1 MEVITQINE
10 MRTWVL
16 SVKDRKKS
24 IGFVPTMGALH
35 DGHIS
40 LMRSARSENDELI
53 VSIYL
58 NPTQFDNNV
67 DFDNYPREL
76 NRDIEIIRK
85 ENADVVFAPSTEEMY
100 PDGFCTNVRQDRIND
115 ALCGR
120 VRPGHFNGVT
130 TIVTKLFNIIKP
142 DRAYF
147 GQKDYQQSVVIKRLV
162 ADLNMDIDIQV
173 CPTVREEDGLAL
185 SSRNERLNHEERQN
199 ALCIYGS
206 LLKAKAMFASNI
218 RDAKEIIEE
227 MTSIIKKTKHTKVDY
242 ISIVNTR
249 TLEDLSLINEKALA
263 AVAVWIGNTR
273 LIDNTILE
281 QNHA

>member
-1 MEVITQINE
+1 MEVITKICE
-10 MRTWVL
+10 MRTRVL
-16 SVKDRKKS
+16 SVKDRKRS

-35 DGHIS
+35 NGHLS
-40 LMRSARSENDELI
+40 LMRRAMEENDELV

-58 NPTQFDNNV
+58 NPTQFDKND
-67 DFDNYPREL
+67 DFENYPRQL
-76 NRDIEIIRK
+76 GKDIEIIRK
-85 ENADVVFAPSTEEMY
+85 ENADVVFTPCTGEMY
-100 PDGFCTNVRQDRIND
+100 PDGFCIRVTQDKLTD

-130 TIVTKLFNIIKP
+130 TIVTKLFNIIEP

-147 GQKDYQQSVVIKRLV
+147 GQKDYQQCAVIKRLV
-162 ADLNMDIDIQV
+162 ADMNMDIDIQV

-185 SSRNERLNHEERQN
+185 SSRNKRLNLEERQD

-206 LLKAKAMFASNI
+206 LLKAGAMFASDI
-218 RDAKEIIEE
+218 RDTKEIIEE
-227 MTSIIKKTKHTKVDY
+227 MTSIIKKTKHTKIDY
-242 ISIVNTR
+242 ISIVNAH
-249 TLEDLSLINEKALA
+249 TLEDLSSINGKALA

-281 QNHA
+281 

>member
-1 MEVITQINE
+1 MEVITKINE
-10 MRTWVL
+10 MRAKVL

-24 IGFVPTMGALH
+24 IGFVPTMGAIH
-35 DGHIS
+35 GGHIS

-53 VSIYL
+53 VSIFL
-58 NPTQFDNNV
+58 NPTQFDNSD
-67 DFDNYPREL
+67 DFDNYPRQL
-76 NRDIEIIRK
+76 NQDIELIRK
-85 ENADVVFAPSTEEMY
+85 ENVDVIFSPGTEEMY
-100 PDGFCTNVRQDRIND
+100 PDGYCTNVRQDRITD

-147 GQKDYQQSVVIKRLV
+147 GQKDYQQSAVIERLV
-162 ADLNMDIDIQV
+162 RDLNMDIDIQV
-173 CPTVREEDGLAL
+173 CPTVREADGLAL
-185 SSRNERLNHEERQN
+185 SSRNKRLNLEERQN
-199 ALCIYGS
+199 ALSIYGS
-206 LLKAKAMFASNI
+206 LLKARSMFASNI

-227 MTSIIKKTKHTKVDY
+227 MTSVIKKTNHTKIDY
-242 ISIVNTR
+242 ISIVNVR

-281 QNHA
+281 

>member
-1 MEVITQINE
+1 
-10 MRTWVL
+10 MRTRVL
-16 SVKDRKKS
+16 SVKDRKRS

-40 LMRSARSENDELI
+40 LIRSAKKENNELI

-58 NPTQFDNNV
+58 NPTQFDNNE
-67 DFDNYPREL
+67 DFDKYPRQL
-76 NRDIEIIRK
+76 DKDIEIIRK
-85 ENADVVFAPSTEEMY
+85 ENADVVFAPSNEEIY
-100 PDGFCTNVRQDRIND
+100 PNGFCTNVRQNRLTE

-120 VRPGHFNGVT
+120 VRLGHFNGVT

-147 GQKDYQQSVVIKRLV
+147 GQKDYQQSAVIKRLV
-162 ADLNMDIDIQV
+162 ADLNMNIDIKV

-185 SSRNERLNHEERQN
+185 SSRNKRLNLEERQS
-199 ALCIYGS
+199 ALCLYGS
-206 LLKAKAMFASNI
+206 LLKARTMFDSNI
-218 RDAKEIIEE
+218 RDTKNITKE
-227 MTSIIKKTKHTKVDY
+227 MTSVIKKTKHTKIDY
-242 ISIVNTR
+242 ISIVNEC
-249 TLEDLSLINEKALA
+249 TLEELSLIDGKALA

-281 QNHA
+281 